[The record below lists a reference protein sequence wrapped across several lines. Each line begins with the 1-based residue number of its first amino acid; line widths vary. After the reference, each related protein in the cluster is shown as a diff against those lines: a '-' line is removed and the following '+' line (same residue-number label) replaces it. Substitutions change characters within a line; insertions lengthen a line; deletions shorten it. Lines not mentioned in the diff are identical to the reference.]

1 MYKPPMPLFENE
13 ELKMKNEKF
22 APKSAGAGLLR
33 KFEVKSAE
41 AKPSYSNS

>member
-22 APKSAGAGLLR
+22 VLKSADAELLR
-33 KFEVKSAE
+33 EFGVNITVIDA
-41 AKPSYSNS
+41 